1 MADGR
6 HLEKIVFFGML
17 DGVRDVLSSLICS
30 MVFAKAV
37 SFCHLL
43 FLFLLIF
50 LLFGYDNLT
59 LGVKIYVHRM
69 FTLCR

>member
-1 MADGR
+1 
-6 HLEKIVFFGML
+6 ML

-59 LGVKIYVHRM
+59 LGDISD
-69 FTLCR
+69 LCSSDVYSMQMT